1 MSFKVKSPKPAPA
14 PEMPAPVV
22 APVSQPTDARARRLR
37 TGGRQST
44 FLGGAASSALAAP
57 RGSLTGAA
65 GSTGI

>member
-14 PEMPAPVV
+14 PEAPAPVV
-22 APVSQPTDARARRLR
+22 APISQPTDARARRLR

-44 FLGGAASSALAAP
+44 FLGGIASAALPSP
-57 RGSLTGAA
+57 TGGLTGAS